1 MLAGL
6 ALLPACSGKAPV
18 AQRPHTGSASASEV
32 AGVQQVTIDTGGD
45 YRFHPSTVFVHPGTV
60 KVILVN
66 QGGQGAGA
74 PHTWQLDAGAMPF
87 IGPTTVGSEN
97 QVTFTAPAPGRYTFV
112 CTLHHKLGQ
121 TGTLVVT
128 NG

>member
-1 MLAGL
+1 LAGF
-6 ALLPACSGKAPV
+6 ALVTGCSGQAPV
-18 AQRPHTGSASASEV
+18 ARRPHTGTATASEV
-32 AGVQQVTIDTGGD
+32 GGIQQVTIDTGGD
-45 YRFHPSTVFVHPGTV
+45 YRFHPSTVVVHPGMV
-60 KVILVN
+60 KVILIN

-87 IGPTTVGSEN
+87 IGPTTVGTQNEAS
-97 QVTFTAPAPGRYTFV
+97 FTAPAPGRYTFE
-112 CTLHHKLGQ
+112 CTLHRNLGQ